1 MEHRQTDPY
10 LESELLPI
18 PTMDPVLIDKIKS
31 QGMNPETV
39 AQQIENFKNGFPFL
53 NITAPATPGDGIKV
67 LSESELAHFTQT
79 YPQKAAQ
86 IDVVKFVPASGA
98 ASRMFKDLFSF
109 LDGDGDISKSA
120 FVQKFINNIEKFAFY
135 EDLNA
140 ALKST
145 GSSIQ
150 ACLDAKD
157 YKKIIAALLLDEG
170 LGYGNLPKGL
180 LRFHKYAS
188 ENRTP
193 AHEHLVEGVQ
203 YALGKGNTVKI
214 HFTVSPEHEGKFK
227 AEIGAVLPAIKASTG
242 VQFDVSYSQ
251 QKKSTDTIAVNMD
264 NSPFA
269 EDDGSLLFR
278 PAGHGAL
285 LDNLNDIK
293 ADLIFIKNIDNVVP
307 DRLKE
312 TTKNYK
318 MAIAGLLLEVQEKVF
333 QALKGLDGGVSES
346 SVALAEQVF
355 TQDLGGK
362 LPQSFSGHSP
372 ADKAKFLKEKLN
384 RPIRVCGMVKNTGEP
399 GGGPFWIQESDGS
412 QSLQILETAQIDL
425 NDPNSKTHFQG
436 STHFNPV
443 DLVCG
448 TKDYQGNSFDLMKY
462 RDMQT
467 GFITEKSKSGRDLKA
482 LELPGLWNGAMAGWN
497 TLFVEVPLITFNP
510 VKTVNDLLRDEHQ

>member
-1 MEHRQTDPY
+1 MDAGLKAKIMDQG
-10 LESELLPI
+10 
-18 PTMDPVLIDKIKS
+18 MDPD
-31 QGMNPETV
+31 TV
-39 AQQIENFKNGFPFL
+39 AVQINSFKNGFPFL
-53 NITAPATPGDGIKV
+53 KITAPAIPGEGIRV
-67 LSESELAHFTQT
+67 LSEEELARYTNT

-86 IDVVKFVPASGA
+86 LEVVKFVPASGA

-109 LDGDGDISKSA
+109 LDGDGDLAKSG
-120 FVQKFINNIEKFAFY
+120 FTQKFINNSGKFAFY
-135 EDLNA
+135 ADLDA
-140 ALKST
+140 ALKAQ
-145 GSSIQ
+145 GSSLQ
-150 ACLDAKD
+150 ACLDEGD
-157 YKKIIAALLLDEG
+157 SKKIVAALLDEEG
-170 LGYGNLPKGL
+170 LGYGSLPKGL
-180 LRFHKYAS
+180 LRFHAYDS

-193 AHEHLVEGVQ
+193 AQEHLVEGMQ
-203 YALGKGNTVKI
+203 YAVGKGNTVKI
-214 HFTVSPEHEGKFK
+214 HFTVSPEHEEKFK
-227 AEIGAVLPAIKASTG
+227 AEIAKVLPVLKTASG
-242 VQFDVSYSQ
+242 LNFEVSYSQ

-264 NSPFA
+264 NSPFV

-285 LDNLNDIK
+285 LDNLNDIQ

-307 DRLKE
+307 DRIKG
-312 TTKNYK
+312 TTKDYK

-333 QALKGLDGGVSES
+333 QALKGMDSEY
-346 SVALAEQVF
+346 VDAYTEKAEKVF
-355 TQDLGGK
+355 TEDLGGR
-362 LPQSFSGHSP
+362 LPGDFDTKSP
-372 ADKAKFLKEKLN
+372 QEKTAFLKTKLN

-425 NDPNSKTHFQG
+425 NDPDSKEHFQA

-448 TKDYQGNSFDLMKY
+448 TRDYQGNSFDLMKF